1 MANSV
6 ISRRKVLA
14 SSVAVSVLSGCL
26 GADGGDENEDENF
39 GNDEDTNDS
48 TAESSAPQ
56 MTIDFDLENS
66 GEGVLTHSSGDSVEE
81 PESMEVIINGESEDW
96 VTESNPTVSA
106 GSQFDLGSHSAVGEE
121 WSGETIT
128 LEWIS
133 ADGSDSTT
141 ISTHT
146 APNE

>member
-1 MANSV
+1 
-6 ISRRKVLA
+6 
-14 SSVAVSVLSGCL
+14 
-26 GADGGDENEDENF
+26 
-39 GNDEDTNDS
+39 
-48 TAESSAPQ
+48 